1 MKRLAALREGIEE
14 GFGLLPEE
22 HRLLLF

>member
-14 GFGLLPEE
+14 GFELLPEE
-22 HRLLLF
+22 HGLLLF